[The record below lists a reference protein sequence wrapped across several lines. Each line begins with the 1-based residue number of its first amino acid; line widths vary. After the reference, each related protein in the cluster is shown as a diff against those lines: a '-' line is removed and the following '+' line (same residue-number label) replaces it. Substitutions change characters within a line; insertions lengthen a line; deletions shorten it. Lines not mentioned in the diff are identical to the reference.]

1 MKGLKKYMAGIL
13 VAGMVLGSAAVPAP
27 VYATEAEDAQ
37 EDNGDDVEITLDDK
51 PYLALGADLTADQQ
65 HTVLS
70 YMGIEAADFDK
81 YDVVYVSNAEEH
93 QYLDSYV
100 PKKQIGTKALSSVLV
115 SLADSGNG
123 LKVSTYN
130 INYCTAGMYK
140 NALATAGVED
150 ANVIVAGP
158 FPLSGTAAL
167 VGTFEAY
174 EKLTGKELDESVVD
188 AAMDEL
194 VTTGDLEQSIDG
206 DSNDVEAMIADLKG
220 QIASGKIKTPE
231 EIEQAIEK
239 LADKYDLKLSDDDK
253 QKLLGLMKKLQGLDL
268 NWDSIKNQA
277 SAWASQLQNQL
288 ADKNIGQKIAAFFE
302 KLFENFKYFLD
313 GIIPTCEEVGVKMA
327 CHPDDP
333 GWPIFGLPRI
343 THDQAGFDRMVK
355 LHDSPCNTLCLCTGS
370 LGSNVQNDIPAT
382 VRHFGEMNRIGCLH
396 VRNIK
401 HLGSDRRFRESSHLS
416 SDGDLDMYEI
426 MKAAYETC
434 PDTYIRPDHGRMIWD
449 EIGRPGYGLYD
460 RALGIA
466 YLNGLWEAI
475 DKNAKRG

>member
-70 YMGIEAADFDK
+70 YMGIEAADFDE

-302 KLFENFKYFLD
+302 KLFD
-313 GIIPTCEEVGVKMA
+313 MI
-327 CHPDDP
+327 
-333 GWPIFGLPRI
+333 R
-343 THDQAGFDRMVK
+343 
-355 LHDSPCNTLCLCTGS
+355 S
-370 LGSNVQNDIPAT
+370 LFQ
-382 VRHFGEMNRIGCLH
+382 
-396 VRNIK
+396 K
-401 HLGSDRRFRESSHLS
+401 
-416 SDGDLDMYEI
+416 
-426 MKAAYETC
+426 
-434 PDTYIRPDHGRMIWD
+434 
-449 EIGRPGYGLYD
+449 
-460 RALGIA
+460 
-466 YLNGLWEAI
+466 
-475 DKNAKRG
+475 

>member
-1 MKGLKKYMAGIL
+1 MEVKMKGLKKYMAGIL

-81 YDVVYVSNAEEH
+81 YDVVSVSNAEEH
-93 QYLDSYV
+93 QYLDSYI

-302 KLFENFKYFLD
+302 KLFD
-313 GIIPTCEEVGVKMA
+313 MI
-327 CHPDDP
+327 
-333 GWPIFGLPRI
+333 R
-343 THDQAGFDRMVK
+343 
-355 LHDSPCNTLCLCTGS
+355 S
-370 LGSNVQNDIPAT
+370 LFQ
-382 VRHFGEMNRIGCLH
+382 
-396 VRNIK
+396 K
-401 HLGSDRRFRESSHLS
+401 
-416 SDGDLDMYEI
+416 
-426 MKAAYETC
+426 
-434 PDTYIRPDHGRMIWD
+434 
-449 EIGRPGYGLYD
+449 
-460 RALGIA
+460 
-466 YLNGLWEAI
+466 
-475 DKNAKRG
+475 

>member
-1 MKGLKKYMAGIL
+1 MEVKMKGLKKYMAGIL

-81 YDVVYVSNAEEH
+81 YDVDYVSNAEEH

-288 ADKNIGQKIAAFFE
+288 ADKNVGQKIAAFFE
-302 KLFENFKYFLD
+302 KLFD
-313 GIIPTCEEVGVKMA
+313 MI
-327 CHPDDP
+327 
-333 GWPIFGLPRI
+333 R
-343 THDQAGFDRMVK
+343 
-355 LHDSPCNTLCLCTGS
+355 S
-370 LGSNVQNDIPAT
+370 LFQ
-382 VRHFGEMNRIGCLH
+382 
-396 VRNIK
+396 K
-401 HLGSDRRFRESSHLS
+401 
-416 SDGDLDMYEI
+416 
-426 MKAAYETC
+426 
-434 PDTYIRPDHGRMIWD
+434 
-449 EIGRPGYGLYD
+449 
-460 RALGIA
+460 
-466 YLNGLWEAI
+466 
-475 DKNAKRG
+475 

>member
-81 YDVVYVSNAEEH
+81 YDVVSVSNAEEH
-93 QYLDSYV
+93 QYLDSYI

-302 KLFENFKYFLD
+302 KLFD
-313 GIIPTCEEVGVKMA
+313 MI
-327 CHPDDP
+327 
-333 GWPIFGLPRI
+333 R
-343 THDQAGFDRMVK
+343 
-355 LHDSPCNTLCLCTGS
+355 S
-370 LGSNVQNDIPAT
+370 LFQ
-382 VRHFGEMNRIGCLH
+382 
-396 VRNIK
+396 K
-401 HLGSDRRFRESSHLS
+401 
-416 SDGDLDMYEI
+416 
-426 MKAAYETC
+426 
-434 PDTYIRPDHGRMIWD
+434 
-449 EIGRPGYGLYD
+449 
-460 RALGIA
+460 
-466 YLNGLWEAI
+466 
-475 DKNAKRG
+475 

>member
-1 MKGLKKYMAGIL
+1 MKQSIR
-13 VAGMVLGSAAVPAP
+13 
-27 VYATEAEDAQ
+27 
-37 EDNGDDVEITLDDK
+37 
-51 PYLALGADLTADQQ
+51 LALVSALALVLCLVPGKYTFADSVSVKPFLAFGADLSTKEKAQVMKQFGITNEELADYQTI
-65 HTVLS
+65 TVTN
-70 YMGIEAADFDK
+70 K
-81 YDVVYVSNAEEH
+81 EEH

-231 EIEQAIEK
+231 EMEQAIEK

-302 KLFENFKYFLD
+302 KLFD
-313 GIIPTCEEVGVKMA
+313 MI
-327 CHPDDP
+327 
-333 GWPIFGLPRI
+333 R
-343 THDQAGFDRMVK
+343 
-355 LHDSPCNTLCLCTGS
+355 S
-370 LGSNVQNDIPAT
+370 LFQ
-382 VRHFGEMNRIGCLH
+382 
-396 VRNIK
+396 K
-401 HLGSDRRFRESSHLS
+401 
-416 SDGDLDMYEI
+416 
-426 MKAAYETC
+426 
-434 PDTYIRPDHGRMIWD
+434 
-449 EIGRPGYGLYD
+449 
-460 RALGIA
+460 
-466 YLNGLWEAI
+466 
-475 DKNAKRG
+475 

>member
-13 VAGMVLGSAAVPAP
+13 VAGMVLGR
-27 VYATEAEDAQ
+27 AEDAQ

-140 NALATAGVED
+140 NALATAG
-150 ANVIVAGP
+150 
-158 FPLSGTAAL
+158 
-167 VGTFEAY
+167 
-174 EKLTGKELDESVVD
+174 ESVVD

-231 EIEQAIEK
+231 EMEQAIEK

-302 KLFENFKYFLD
+302 KLFD
-313 GIIPTCEEVGVKMA
+313 MI
-327 CHPDDP
+327 
-333 GWPIFGLPRI
+333 R
-343 THDQAGFDRMVK
+343 
-355 LHDSPCNTLCLCTGS
+355 S
-370 LGSNVQNDIPAT
+370 LFQ
-382 VRHFGEMNRIGCLH
+382 
-396 VRNIK
+396 K
-401 HLGSDRRFRESSHLS
+401 
-416 SDGDLDMYEI
+416 
-426 MKAAYETC
+426 
-434 PDTYIRPDHGRMIWD
+434 
-449 EIGRPGYGLYD
+449 
-460 RALGIA
+460 
-466 YLNGLWEAI
+466 
-475 DKNAKRG
+475 

>member
-1 MKGLKKYMAGIL
+1 MKQSIR
-13 VAGMVLGSAAVPAP
+13 
-27 VYATEAEDAQ
+27 
-37 EDNGDDVEITLDDK
+37 
-51 PYLALGADLTADQQ
+51 LALVSALALVLCLVPGKYTFADSVSVKPFLAFGADLSTKEKAQVMKQFGITNEELADYQTI
-65 HTVLS
+65 TVTN
-70 YMGIEAADFDK
+70 K
-81 YDVVYVSNAEEH
+81 EEH

-174 EKLTGKELDESVVD
+174 EKLTGKELDQSVVD
-188 AAMDEL
+188 VAMDEL

-231 EIEQAIEK
+231 EMEQAIEK

-302 KLFENFKYFLD
+302 KLFD
-313 GIIPTCEEVGVKMA
+313 MI
-327 CHPDDP
+327 
-333 GWPIFGLPRI
+333 R
-343 THDQAGFDRMVK
+343 
-355 LHDSPCNTLCLCTGS
+355 S
-370 LGSNVQNDIPAT
+370 LFQ
-382 VRHFGEMNRIGCLH
+382 
-396 VRNIK
+396 K
-401 HLGSDRRFRESSHLS
+401 
-416 SDGDLDMYEI
+416 
-426 MKAAYETC
+426 
-434 PDTYIRPDHGRMIWD
+434 
-449 EIGRPGYGLYD
+449 
-460 RALGIA
+460 
-466 YLNGLWEAI
+466 
-475 DKNAKRG
+475 

>member
-51 PYLALGADLTADQQ
+51 PYLALG
-65 HTVLS
+65 
-70 YMGIEAADFDK
+70 AADFDK

-231 EIEQAIEK
+231 EMEQAIEK

-302 KLFENFKYFLD
+302 KLFD
-313 GIIPTCEEVGVKMA
+313 MI
-327 CHPDDP
+327 
-333 GWPIFGLPRI
+333 R
-343 THDQAGFDRMVK
+343 
-355 LHDSPCNTLCLCTGS
+355 S
-370 LGSNVQNDIPAT
+370 LFQ
-382 VRHFGEMNRIGCLH
+382 
-396 VRNIK
+396 K
-401 HLGSDRRFRESSHLS
+401 
-416 SDGDLDMYEI
+416 
-426 MKAAYETC
+426 
-434 PDTYIRPDHGRMIWD
+434 
-449 EIGRPGYGLYD
+449 
-460 RALGIA
+460 
-466 YLNGLWEAI
+466 
-475 DKNAKRG
+475 

>member
-93 QYLDSYV
+93 QDLDSYV

-231 EIEQAIEK
+231 EMEQAIEK

-302 KLFENFKYFLD
+302 KLFD
-313 GIIPTCEEVGVKMA
+313 MI
-327 CHPDDP
+327 
-333 GWPIFGLPRI
+333 R
-343 THDQAGFDRMVK
+343 
-355 LHDSPCNTLCLCTGS
+355 S
-370 LGSNVQNDIPAT
+370 LFQ
-382 VRHFGEMNRIGCLH
+382 
-396 VRNIK
+396 K
-401 HLGSDRRFRESSHLS
+401 
-416 SDGDLDMYEI
+416 
-426 MKAAYETC
+426 
-434 PDTYIRPDHGRMIWD
+434 
-449 EIGRPGYGLYD
+449 
-460 RALGIA
+460 
-466 YLNGLWEAI
+466 
-475 DKNAKRG
+475 